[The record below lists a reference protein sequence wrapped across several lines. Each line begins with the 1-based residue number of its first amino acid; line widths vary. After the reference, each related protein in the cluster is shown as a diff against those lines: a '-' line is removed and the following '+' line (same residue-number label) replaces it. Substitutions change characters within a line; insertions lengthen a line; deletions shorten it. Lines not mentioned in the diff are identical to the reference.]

1 MDEADRSG
9 FGESSGVGV
18 SQQIHLS
25 PPDIGELE
33 EAALI
38 EALRSGWVAP
48 AGPMIDAFEVAL
60 AQRCGRRCAVAL
72 SSGTAALHL
81 GLLGLGAGPGSVVL
95 VPTMTFVATANA
107 VSYTGAE
114 PIFVDCD
121 RQGGNLDPELTER
134 TLRDLG
140 RQGRAVAAVVAV
152 DLLGRCADYAALTQV
167 CEQFEVPILS
177 DAAES
182 LGSSYRG
189 RPAGSFGTS
198 AALSFNGNKVMTTGG
213 GGALLTDDVVV
224 ADRARYLSS
233 QARQPTGHYEHTE
246 IGYNYRLSNLLAA
259 VGVAQLQRLDAMIER
274 RRSVR
279 AGYAEVFA
287 DAPGVQIFQR
297 EGDAE
302 DNCWLT
308 AVLIDRAGASWK
320 PGDLAAALQK
330 RNIESRPLWKPMHM
344 QPVFERATRV
354 LNGNAAKLF
363 ATGLALPSGSAL
375 SQADIGRIHETISE
389 FIAMYR

>member
-1 MDEADRSG
+1 
-9 FGESSGVGV
+9 V

-25 PPDIGELE
+25 PPDVGELE
-33 EAALI
+33 ETALI
-38 EALRSGWVAP
+38 NALRSGWVAP
-48 AGPMIDAFEVAL
+48 AGPIIDAFEVAL
-60 AQRCGRRCAVAL
+60 AEQCGRRCAVAL

-81 GLLGLGAGPGSVVL
+81 ALLAVGAGPGTVVL

-107 VSYTGAE
+107 VCYTGAE

-121 RQGGNLDPELTER
+121 VQAGNLDPELTER
-134 TLRDLG
+134 TLHDLG
-140 RQGRAVAAVVAV
+140 RQGRVVAAVVAV
-152 DLLGRCADYAALTQV
+152 DLLGRCADYAALV
-167 CEQFEVPILS
+167 PICEQYGVPILS

-182 LGSSYRG
+182 LGSSYCG

-213 GGALLTDDVVV
+213 GGALVTDDVLV

-233 QARQPTGHYEHTE
+233 QARQPADHYEHTE
-246 IGYNYRLSNLLAA
+246 VGYNYRLSNLLAA
-259 VGVAQLQRLDAMIER
+259 VGVSQLQRLDAMIER

-279 AGYAEVFA
+279 AGYVKLLA
-287 DAPGVQIFQR
+287 DTPGVQIFQR
-297 EGDAE
+297 ESDTY

-308 AVLIDRAGASWK
+308 AVLVDPARASWA

-330 RNIESRPLWKPMHM
+330 RDIESRPLWKPMHM

-354 LNGNAAKLF
+354 LNGNAATLF
-363 ATGLALPSGSAL
+363 ASGLALPSGSSL
-375 SQADIGRIHETISE
+375 SEAEIGRIHEAITE
-389 FIAMYR
+389 FLVLYG